1 MQIGK
6 QLKKRNQMIVK
17 SILVYAI
24 AMIGKGRILVKAM
37 KREEDEEPENED
49 TTDV

>member
-1 MQIGK
+1 
-6 QLKKRNQMIVK
+6 MIVK

-37 KREEDEEPENED
+37 KRMMKRKKMKSQKMRTRPMCNSDNPN
-49 TTDV
+49 